1 MTNESFALRRSRRS
15 WRRALACGAAVVAL
29 VDFMGTAAFAA
40 EPDETTATDVGEV
53 IVTATKRNERVRDV
67 AASVAVT
74 SGEQLDAVG
83 PVTNTADLV
92 SAVPGARFNNLANPL
107 LSEVSIRGS
116 GTQRATGADSSVGL
130 YANGVFVGFSGTG
143 GRNFAPIDSF
153 DVERVEV
160 LSGPQG
166 ALYGRNAEFGVVN
179 LISTRPRFE
188 TSGEAESTY
197 TFETNQWIGKA
208 ILNYQVND
216 NVAIRLSAQDTEQ
229 NKGFVYNP
237 TQDRYY
243 DHTSGYLLRGQVRYR
258 TDKLDITFLAQRQ
271 DLRLPSFWS
280 AFTFLPADP
289 TTGFPGNANYPKGFF
304 QDPRNIPSDG
314 RVEAN
319 QEVDNLNLS
328 VEYDLGWAQL
338 VSTSSFRKTYIEQFA
353 DPDILD
359 VPTLIAL
366 QQQGN
371 RGAWPFSQNENRGET
386 KSYYQDI
393 HLTGAPVMNDRLTWL
408 VGLELLRQPQSSNQT
423 GNQNPCATDRAPNL
437 VIGQGVC
444 GGTPTAPT
452 CTPLLGPTCP
462 AAVSPYGSVRTN
474 SGVYRSWAPYVSLK
488 FKLGGGFAI
497 GGDLRYTKDR
507 KTADSQTRVLYTGAP
522 YPFLSGGVIPDTD
535 YKLTDSN
542 WTYTATISY
551 TIPGSSNLIYAKT
564 GTGYRVGGFNFA
576 TSPPL
581 INPPFPTGITAATNY
596 APITKTYDSERN
608 KAYEVGFKGDVAPRT
623 YVTLAA
629 YWQKTTDALA
639 AVTDGCMVT
648 NACLAGPTN
657 YVVNAG
663 TVHGYGIE
671 GQFNTAFDLAGG
683 LVTFQSSVSN
693 QVAKYHSIP
702 TAGPNG
708 ERLNGLPVVDTQIAQ
723 NPQWLVDA
731 TLNYKRPIT
740 EHLKGFFNLRYHGQ
754 WGGIQDPQVSAVGAF
769 RMDDYESIDIR
780 TGVQF
785 RAVEVAL
792 IVRNL
797 TDETH
802 RLAQFQANGTNTI
815 TRQLVAVQSQQ
826 RLSLP
831 RSVAVEVGYRW

>member
-1 MTNESFALRRSRRS
+1 MTNESLALRSLRRRRS
-15 WRRALACGAAVVAL
+15 WRRALVWGAAAVAL
-29 VDFMGTAAFAA
+29 FDFAGTAALAA
-40 EPDETTATDVGEV
+40 EADETTDVGEV
-53 IVTATKRNERVRDV
+53 IVTANKRNERVRDV

-130 YANGVFVGFSGTG
+130 YANGVFVGFTGTG

-153 DVERVEV
+153 DVERIEV

-179 LISTRPRFE
+179 IISARPKFE
-188 TSGEAESTY
+188 TSGEVEGTY
-197 TFETNQWIGKA
+197 TFETDQWIGKA
-208 ILNYQVND
+208 VLNYQVND
-216 NVAIRLSAQDTEQ
+216 TVAVRLSAQDTEQ
-229 NKGFVYNP
+229 EKGFVYNP
-237 TQDRYY
+237 TQDRYF

-258 TDKLDITFLAQRQ
+258 ADNLDVTFLAQRQ

-289 TTGFPGNANYPKGFF
+289 VTGFPGNANYPRGFM
-304 QDPRNIPSDG
+304 QDPRRIAQNG
-314 RVEAN
+314 TNKAA
-319 QEVDNLNLS
+319 QEVDNLHLS

-338 VSTSSFRKTYIEQFA
+338 VSTSSYRKT
-353 DPDILD
+353 D
-359 VPTLIAL
+359 VTQLVDNDNSDVDTLIAL
-366 QQQGN
+366 QRLGN
-371 RGAWPFSQNENRGET
+371 RGGWPFAQNENRGST
-386 KSYYQDI
+386 KSWYQDI
-393 HLTGAPVMNDRLTWL
+393 HLAGAPVMDDKLTWL
-408 VGLELLRQPQSSNQT
+408 VGLELLSQPQNSAQSST
-423 GNQNPCATDRAPNL
+423 QNPCATDRAPNL

-444 GGTPTAPT
+444 GGTPTMPT
-452 CTPLLGPTCP
+452 CTPLLGSVCPTP
-462 AAVSPYGSVRTN
+462 ISPYGSLRTN
-474 SGVYRSWAPYVSLK
+474 GAKYKSWAPYASLK
-488 FKLGGGFAI
+488 FDLGGGFTI
-497 GGDLRYTKDR
+497 GGDLRYAKDR
-507 KTADSQTRVLYTGAP
+507 KSADSQTRQLYTGLP

-535 YKLTDSN
+535 YKLTDSH
-542 WTYTATISY
+542 WTYTATLSY
-551 TIPGSSNLIYAKT
+551 TIPGTSNLVYAKT

-581 INPPFPTGITAATNY
+581 INPPFPAGINPATNY

-608 KAYEVGFKGDVAPRT
+608 KAYEVGFKGDLWPRT
-623 YVTLAA
+623 YVTFAA

-663 TVHGYGIE
+663 TVHGYGLE
-671 GQFNTAFDLAGG
+671 GQFNTVFDLAGG
-683 LVTFQSSVSN
+683 VVTFQSSVSN

-708 ERLNGLPVVDTQIAQ
+708 EKLNGLPVVDTQISQ
-723 NPQWLVDA
+723 NPKWLVDA

-740 EHLKGFFNLRYHGQ
+740 EDLRGFLNLRFHGQ

-769 RMDDYESIDIR
+769 RMDDYKSLDLR

-785 RAVEVAL
+785 KAIELAL

-802 RLAQFQANGTNTI
+802 RLAQFQANGTNTV

-831 RSVAVEVGYRW
+831 RSFGVEASYRW